1 MSVSH
6 LPEANLTDG
15 MVKKYY
21 SPFSWSI
28 ENTVKNVPEMTSE
41 AFYKIL
47 MRYVLTPEQCEENG
61 YPTPGKKFFR
71 YGQNAP

>member
-1 MSVSH
+1 
-6 LPEANLTDG
+6 
-15 MVKKYY
+15 MVKNYY
-21 SPFSWSI
+21 SAFSWSI

-61 YPTPGKKFFR
+61 YPTPGKKIFR
-71 YGQNAP
+71 